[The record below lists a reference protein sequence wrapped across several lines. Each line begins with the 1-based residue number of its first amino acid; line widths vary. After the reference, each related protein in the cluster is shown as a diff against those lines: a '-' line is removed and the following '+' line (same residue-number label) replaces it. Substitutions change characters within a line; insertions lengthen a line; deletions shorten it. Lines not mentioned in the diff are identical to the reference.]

1 MRTWIAAALLLLA
14 PGALRAQ
21 ELADYDYE
29 NLRFSGIG
37 LDFGAIA
44 PTRVDPTLMIGAR
57 VDLGFL
63 GPGVRIVPG
72 IQFWSSDIRED
83 EFEGARLSDLV
94 FNADAHYVWTDRV
107 GDPYVGAGFGLHLL
121 NGGGS
126 GITQAVEDL
135 LDTVS
140 PGLNVMGG
148 AGIPLGPQVWVFAE
162 ARGVLA
168 TEIQYV
174 ALSVGGILN
183 LPQRRR

>member
-1 MRTWIAAALLLLA
+1 MRAWILAVLLLLA

-21 ELADYDYE
+21 ELEDYDYE

-37 LDFGAIA
+37 LDFGVLA
-44 PTRVDPTLMIGAR
+44 PTRVDPTLMVGAR

-63 GPGVRIVPG
+63 GPNVRIVPG
-72 IQFWSSDIRED
+72 IQFWSSDLHGDDFR
-83 EFEGARLSDLV
+83 GARLSDLV
-94 FNADAHYVWTDRV
+94 INADAHYVWTDRV
-107 GDPYVGAGFGLHLL
+107 GDPYVGAGLGFHLL
-121 NGGGS
+121 NGS
-126 GITQAVEDL
+126 GPDLKQAVEDL

-140 PGLNVMGG
+140 PGLNLLGG

-168 TEIQYV
+168 TEIRYV